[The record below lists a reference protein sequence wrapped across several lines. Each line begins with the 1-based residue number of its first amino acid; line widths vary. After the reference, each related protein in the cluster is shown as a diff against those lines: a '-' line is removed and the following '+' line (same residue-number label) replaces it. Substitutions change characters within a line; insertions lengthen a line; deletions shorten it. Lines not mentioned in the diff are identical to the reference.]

1 MPADDL
7 IINVRQIAGYP
18 PVETAPPA
26 SALLLQL
33 AGLGGPYASISP
45 QDLVSTALAQGG
57 DMAIGGQ
64 LTAQSFM
71 GGSAQ
76 FANVS
81 ANLFSAQK
89 ACVVDLDATWA
100 TICGVQ
106 VATVAHLAAQ
116 SAASVQSFMG
126 RVGAVILNINDI
138 MFAGGAPLWSPEF
151 SGCPTAPTPPIG
163 DFSFRLATTAF
174 VTNAFASLQ
183 LDYAPINSPNFTG
196 VPTAPTPPLGSS
208 DATLATTAFVQTA
221 VSESTA
227 GVASFNTRTGIVTL
241 TNADVTAAGG
251 AVLNSPAFTG
261 TPTAPT
267 PPPGDSST
275 RIATTS
281 FVLTESGFAPLAS
294 PTFTGVPAAPTPTP
308 GTNTTQL
315 ATTAYVQTAITGIS
329 IGVSTFNGR
338 SGAVSL
344 LANDITAAGGAI
356 LASPAFTGTPT
367 APNPPPGDSSTRLAT
382 TAYVQ
387 SLAGFA
393 PIASPDFTGVPTAPT
408 AAFGTNTTQL
418 ATTAFVEAAIT
429 GSTSGVSTFNG
440 RTGAVTLQANDLT
453 AAGGA
458 LLASPALTG
467 TPSAPT
473 AAGGTNSTQLAT
485 TAYVQTAIAA
495 RGGVLSFNGRAG
507 AVTLTTADITG
518 AGGAPLASP
527 AFTGTP
533 VAPTAGTG
541 TNTTQLATT
550 AFVLA
555 QIAAS
560 GPAASTAAPL
570 MNGVASA
577 GSSAAYSRGDHVH
590 PTDTTRFPTTGGLIS
605 GATSISGVLTMG
617 ANLILATSFQ
627 TSAAALGAFA
637 NTPNINYLTST
648 GLIVEHNSA
657 PVVSVNRSQVG
668 VGLAVIQFFQNSSA
682 NTGSISVSNQATTQ
696 YNTSSDGR
704 LKEDRQPIKSGELI
718 DAIEV
723 YDFRWK
729 APISRSGREVRG
741 HGVIAQ
747 DVFEIFPDAI
757 SHDTDADTWG
767 ADYSKFVPMLIAE
780 TKALRIRVAQLEAR
794 S

>member
-1 MPADDL
+1 MPADDFV
-7 IINVRQIAGYP
+7 INVKQIAGYP
-18 PVETAPPA
+18 PATAAPPGA
-26 SALLLQL
+26 SLLMQL
-33 AGLGGPYASISP
+33 GLGGPYQSISP
-45 QDLVSTALAQGG
+45 PALVGTALAASGEP
-57 DMAIGGQ
+57 MAIGGP
-64 LTAQSFM
+64 LTAASFT
-71 GGSAQ
+71 GGPAQ
-76 FANVS
+76 FTSANIDFLSSGNASFGSVS
-81 ANLFSAQK
+81 ANGGA
-89 ACVVDLDATWA
+89 
-100 TICGVQ
+100 INGVRI
-106 VATVAHLAAQ
+106 ATVDDV
-116 SAASVQSFMG
+116 ASSVTSFNG
-126 RVGAVILNINDI
+126 RIGAVTLFTQDI
-138 MFAGGAPLWSPEF
+138 VIAGGAPIHAPRF
-151 SGCPTAPTPPIG
+151 SGDARSQTP
-163 DFSFRLATTAF
+163 DQTSNSSRVATTAF
-174 VTNAFASLQ
+174 VQTALATALENFLTTQPLVFTFNGRSGNVVLTAADIVAVGGEVF
-183 LDYAPINSPNFTG
+183 DSPTFTG
-196 VPTAPTPPLGSS
+196 IPLAPTAPPGTNT
-208 DATLATTAFVQTA
+208 DQIATTAFVQTA
-221 VSESTA
+221 VGS
-227 GVASFNTRTGIVTL
+227 L
-241 TNADVTAAGG
+241 
-251 AVLNSPAFTG
+251 G
-261 TPTAPT
+261 T
-267 PPPGDSST
+267 
-275 RIATTS
+275 IY
-281 FVLTESGFAPLAS
+281 APLAS
-294 PTFTGVPAAPTPTP
+294 PQFTGFPSAPTAPT
-308 GTNTTQL
+308 GTSTGQL
-315 ATTAYVQTAITGIS
+315 ATTAFVQAAVTESTT
-329 IGVSTFNGR
+329 GVSSWNGR
-338 SGAVSL
+338 TGAVTL
-344 LANDITAAGGAI
+344 TATDISSAGGAE
-356 LASPAFTGTPT
+356 LASP
-367 APNPPPGDSSTRLAT
+367 
-382 TAYVQ
+382 
-387 SLAGFA
+387 
-393 PIASPDFTGVPTAPT
+393 IFTGVPTAPT
-408 AAFGTNTTQL
+408 AAPGTANQQIATTAFVAAAIGANVASFNGRTGVVTLNSADITAASGALLASPGFTGSPTAPTAAPGTSTTQL
-418 ATTAFVEAAIT
+418 ATTAFVSAAIT
-429 GSTSGVSTFNG
+429 GAVSSFNG
-440 RTGAVTLQANDLT
+440 RTGAITLTANDIS

-458 LLASPALTG
+458 PSASPTFSGVPL
-467 TPSAPT
+467 APT
-473 AAGGTNSTQLAT
+473 AAPGTNTTQIAT

-495 RGGVLSFNGRAG
+495 GGGVLSFNGRAG

-605 GATSISGVLTMG
+605 GATSIGGVLTLG

-627 TSAAALGAFA
+627 TANAALGAFSNA
-637 NTPNINYLTST
+637 PNINYLTST

-657 PVVSVNRSQVG
+657 PVVTVNRSQVG

-696 YNTSSDGR
+696 FNTSSDGR
-704 LKEDRQPIKSGELI
+704 LKEDRRPIKSGELI